1 MKVVN
6 FMFRDKATPYY
17 FLFPALLGLMIFKLY
32 PILDAL
38 IQSFYAPTFLVKVKQ
53 FIGFENYKELIM
65 DPVFWNSF
73 KVTILLNVLINP
85 IQIGLAFLLALL
97 LNRRLKGIGIFRSIN
112 IIPISVSAPIACILW
127 SIMLNPDQGLIN
139 SFLIWLGFDPQ
150 PFLASKDQSLG
161 TIIMI
166 ATWKGVGYWAIFLLA
181 GLQEISVSLYE
192 ASSIDGANKFKQFTT
207 VTFPM
212 MKRTLTFVAV
222 ADTVANFLL
231 FAPMY
236 ILTRGGPEGSTN
248 VLMNE
253 SYNRA
258 FIYSDMGKASAIVIL
273 LLVILM
279 IVITAQFKLLKSDH

>member
-1 MKVVN
+1 
-6 FMFRDKATPYY
+6 MFRAKATPYL
-17 FLFPALLGLMIFKLY
+17 FLFPALLGLLLFKLY
-32 PILDAL
+32 PILDAF
-38 IQSFYAPTFLVKVKQ
+38 IQSFYAPTFLARVKQ
-53 FIGFENYKELIM
+53 FIGFENYKELLL
-65 DPVFWNSF
+65 DPIFWNSL
-73 KVTILLNVLINP
+73 KVTLLLNVLINP

-97 LNRRLKGIGIFRSIN
+97 LNQRLKGIGLFRSIN

-127 SIMLNPDQGLIN
+127 AIMLNPDQGLVN
-139 SFLIWLGFDPQ
+139 SVLIWLGFEPQ
-150 PFLASKDQSLG
+150 PFLASKDQALG

-181 GLQEISVSLYE
+181 GLQEISDSLYE
-192 ASSIDGANKFKQFTT
+192 ASSIDGASRLQQFGS

-212 MKRTLTFVAV
+212 MKRTLTFVTV

-236 ILTRGGPEGSTN
+236 ILTRGGPENSTN

-273 LLVILM
+273 LLVMLTI
-279 IVITAQFKLLKSDH
+279 IIAAQFKLLKSDH